1 LVCKSTLN
9 PPFLVM
15 VRKKVIKIKGL
26 NSCYGLQL
34 VGVSVVGAFYMG
46 QVRLPLTLAL
56 PQA

>member
-1 LVCKSTLN
+1 
-9 PPFLVM
+9 M

-34 VGVSVVGAFYMG
+34 VGVSLAVGAFYMG